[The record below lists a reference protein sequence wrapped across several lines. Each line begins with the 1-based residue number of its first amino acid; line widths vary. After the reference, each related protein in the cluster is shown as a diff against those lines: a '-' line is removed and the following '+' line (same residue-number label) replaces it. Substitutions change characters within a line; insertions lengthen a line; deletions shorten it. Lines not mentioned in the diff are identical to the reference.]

1 MDGLFHSYTSTCKNC
16 VPNPPNLITP
26 RKTKMTNGK
35 NNHVHED
42 ISPIQK
48 HGNFPTIVILVG
60 QVTSMP
66 QRIDAGKDL
75 QTKKESSPIGIW
87 KLLREPKTLNPPEV

>member
-1 MDGLFHSYTSTCKNC
+1 MDYSTHTHQHVRIAFLIPPILLHPEKLRWQMEKTTMFMKIYLLYKNM
-16 VPNPPNLITP
+16 VIF
-26 RKTKMTNGK
+26 
-35 NNHVHED
+35 
-42 ISPIQK
+42 Q
-48 HGNFPTIVILVG
+48 TIVILVG

-87 KLLREPKTLNPPEV
+87 KLLRETKNT

>member
-1 MDGLFHSYTSTCKNC
+1 
-16 VPNPPNLITP
+16 
-26 RKTKMTNGK
+26 MTNGK

-48 HGNFPTIVILVG
+48 IGNFPTIVILVG

-75 QTKKESSPIGIW
+75 QIKKESSPIGIW
-87 KLLREPKTLNPPEV
+87 KLLREPKTLNPRKFNSSPLKMMVGRLIFSYWEGHFSGASC